1 MSGKIL
7 FPLIAGLAASTAMA
21 QDYYNQGAFQGAA
34 IGGGNVQTHVEDFE
48 YPTINTLDILSDPL
62 TQGVSN
68 GAYFYQGTVGPLAL
82 QSNTTNGDNTS
93 PRGGGQ
99 PMVGWQGGIG
109 YTATDAVT
117 TNYFVDGMDVIMLGA
132 DVTAIGFNP
141 ICYSGSDTVTIK
153 LFDLANN
160 SLGTFSSPANSNE
173 LDYFGFVSNTP
184 IGRVNILGGFNAE
197 GADNIELWARIPAPG
212 SVALLGLGGLIAGRR
227 RRA

>member
-1 MSGKIL
+1 MRIKLVISAV
-7 FPLIAGLAASTAMA
+7 AGLAASTAMA
-21 QDYYNQGAFQGAA
+21 QDYYNQGAFQAA
-34 IGGGNVQTHVEDFE
+34 ATGGGNGQTWLEDFE
-48 YPTINTLDILSDPL
+48 YPTISTLTILTDPL

-68 GAYFYQGTVGPLAL
+68 GAFTSGTLGPLAL
-82 QSNTTNGDNTS
+82 QSNTTNGNSPS

-117 TNYFVDGMDVIMLGA
+117 TNYFVDGMDVIMLGT

-141 ICYSGSDTVTIK
+141 ICYSGGDTVTIK

-160 SLGTFSSPANSNE
+160 PLGTFSSPASNAE
-173 LDYFGFVSNTP
+173 KDFFGFVSNTP

-197 GADNIELWARIPAPG
+197 GADNIELWARVPAPG
-212 SVALLGLGGLIAGRR
+212 ATALLGLGGLIAGRR